1 MDILVKP
8 MQRLT
13 KYSLLLKAV
22 HKKTDA
28 EEHKP
33 VVIEMVCLF
42 FSSFFYYWF
51 LIFVIHIFFL
61 IFSGGNEN
69 RFKVSSR
76 LLVKLTRPW
85 DSDTNKNACVK
96 SSLALNLMTWSRR
109 RTKKWNGLLSLIAT
123 WTLPNRCPSVPKTK
137 DAIFSLREI

>member
-33 VVIEMVCLF
+33 VVIEMV
-42 FSSFFYYWF
+42 
-51 LIFVIHIFFL
+51 
-61 IFSGGNEN
+61 G
-69 RFKVSSR
+69 
-76 LLVKLTRPW
+76 
-85 DSDTNKNACVK
+85 
-96 SSLALNLMTWSRR
+96 
-109 RTKKWNGLLSLIAT
+109 
-123 WTLPNRCPSVPKTK
+123 
-137 DAIFSLREI
+137 